1 VQGSADSLA
10 ACTRGLSYLFFDLG
24 MAYSF
29 SALEFER
36 LKNLLSRYVSSED
49 ARSAIAEIQ
58 PFTEL
63 SELESE
69 HELTAEAMAYLR
81 VNRIPFREIEFL
93 AEAMEKLKIA
103 GTALDI
109 PEIEAVQSFLI
120 HIEGLRTRWKE
131 EVAAFPRLAQR
142 SAGFPDLRELA
153 KQLNRGIQN
162 GEVDERYSPELGRI
176 RRALESVRRTVTSK
190 LESMLRNPDYSAQLQ
205 DQLVTVRNGRFVLPV
220 RSEQKRGVDGI
231 VHGTSSSGATVFM
244 EPLVV
249 LELNNDLVRLQ
260 EQELREIARILAE
273 LSALIQAS
281 SPQLFAARTRSCEL
295 EVTFGKA
302 RFGREFDCSRPA
314 FSSGGLLSLV
324 KARHP
329 LLEDNLRS
337 MNRKVF
343 PVSLD
348 LDRTRRILVI
358 SGPNAGGKTVV
369 LKTVGLLAMM
379 AQSGIPVPAEEA
391 TVPVFDQILAD
402 IGDQQSIANHLSTFS
417 AHVLSVRSMMESATP
432 SSLILMDEIGS
443 STEPGEGAALARA
456 VLERFREMGVL
467 AIATTHYNR
476 LKMYAESTPGVANAA
491 MEFNE
496 ATLEPTYRLLHGLA
510 GASSGLKIAE
520 RLGMP
525 ESVLRDA
532 TTFLETGEIEAAH
545 YANELRRRISEL
557 EEDKAAFEASRREFE
572 VWRQRELGQLKDH
585 QKVEIARMER
595 RLEEIAKEMSDRA
608 IRELQ
613 SVQDEAVRKK
623 FERKLDA
630 VKAHATAEIRAEK
643 AKAYDVPKPST
654 PIKPL
659 TPGVPLPI
667 EVGATVRIRSLG
679 VTGSVVTLASSDAE
693 VLVGNI
699 RMRRPLEDLEAIQ
712 KPGIRLPAG
721 VHLSVSSKEM
731 QSNEINLLGCKVDEA
746 VERVDKFLDEA
757 SLAQLAQ
764 VRIVH
769 GTGTG
774 ALRNAIIAM
783 LREHPQVERFE
794 SPQQSEGGRGVTI
807 AVLRD

>member
-1 VQGSADSLA
+1 
-10 ACTRGLSYLFFDLG
+10 
-24 MAYSF
+24 MAYSIGP
-29 SALEFER
+29 LEFER
-36 LKNLLSRYVSSED
+36 LKLLLARYVSSED
-49 ARSAIAEIQ
+49 ARSAIAEIA
-58 PFTEL
+58 PYTEIA
-63 SELESE
+63 ELESE

-81 VNRIPFREIEFL
+81 VNRIPFREIQFL
-93 AEAMEKLKIA
+93 AEAMEKLKVA
-103 GTALDI
+103 GTALEI
-109 PEIEAVQSFLI
+109 PEIEAIQSFLV
-120 HIEGLRTRWKE
+120 HIEGLRTRWKDE
-131 EVAAFPRLAQR
+131 AAAYPRLFQR
-142 SAGFPDLRELA
+142 TAAFPDLRDLG
-153 KQLNRGIQN
+153 KQLGRAIQN

-176 RRALESVRRTVTSK
+176 RRVLESVRRTVTSK
-190 LESMLRNPDYSAQLQ
+190 LESMLRHPEYSAQLQ

-220 RSEQKRGVDGI
+220 RSEQKRGIDGI

-244 EPLVV
+244 EPLAV

-260 EQELREIARILAE
+260 EQELREIVRILAE

-281 SPQLFAARTRSCEL
+281 APRLFAARSLSCDL

-302 RFGREFDCSRPA
+302 RFGREFGCSRPT
-314 FSSGGLLSLV
+314 FSNGGLLSLV

-337 MNRKVF
+337 MNRNIS

-391 TVPVFDQILAD
+391 IVPVFDQILAD
-402 IGDQQSIANHLSTFS
+402 IGDQQSITNQLSTFS
-417 AHVLSVRSMMESATP
+417 AHVLSVRSMIESATT
-432 SSLILMDEIGS
+432 SSLILLDEIGS

-456 VLERFREMGVL
+456 VLERFRAIGALV
-467 AIATTHYNR
+467 IATTHYNR
-476 LKMYAESTPGVANAA
+476 LKMYAESTPEVTNAA

-525 ESVLRDA
+525 ESLLREA
-532 TTFLETGEIEAAH
+532 TTFLETGETDAAL
-545 YANELRRRISEL
+545 YADELRRRMADL
-557 EEDKAAFEASRREFE
+557 EADRAMLKTERREFE
-572 VWRQRELGQLKDH
+572 VSRQKELNQLKDQ
-585 QKVEIARMER
+585 QKVEIARLER
-595 RLEEIAKEMSDRA
+595 RLEEIAQEMSDRA
-608 IRELQ
+608 ARDLQ
-613 SVQDEAVRKK
+613 SVQDDAVRKK
-623 FERKLDA
+623 FQRKLEA
-630 VKAHATAEIRAEK
+630 VKSHATAQVREEK
-643 AKAYDVPKPST
+643 TKAYAA
-654 PIKPL
+654 
-659 TPGVPLPI
+659 PGAPVVEKSAPAKDLPI
-667 EVGATVRIRSLG
+667 QIGSTVRIRSLG
-679 VTGSVVTLASSDAE
+679 VTGAVVTLWTSDAE
-693 VLVGNI
+693 VMVGNI

-712 KPGIRLPAG
+712 KAAIRLPEG
-721 VHLSVSSKEM
+721 VRLSVSTKEM
-731 QSNEINLLGCKVDEA
+731 QSNEINLLGCRVDEA

-757 SLAQLAQ
+757 SLAQLTQ

-774 ALRNAIIAM
+774 ALRNAIIEM
-783 LREHPQVERFE
+783 LRDHPQVERFE

-807 AVLRD
+807 AVLRS

>member
-1 VQGSADSLA
+1 
-10 ACTRGLSYLFFDLG
+10 
-24 MAYSF
+24 MAFSF

-36 LKNLLSRYVSSED
+36 LKSLLARYISSED
-49 ARSAIAEIQ
+49 ARSAIAEIG
-58 PFTEL
+58 PFTEFT
-63 SELESE
+63 ELESE
-69 HELTAEAMAYLR
+69 HALTAEAMAYLR
-81 VNRIPFREIEFL
+81 VNRIPFREIQFL
-93 AEAMEKLKIA
+93 AEAMEKLKVA
-103 GTALDI
+103 GTALEI
-109 PEIEAVQSFLI
+109 PEIEAVQSFLS
-120 HIEGLRTRWKE
+120 HIEGLRTRWKDE
-131 EVAAFPRLAQR
+131 AAAYPRLSQKT
-142 SAGFPDLRELA
+142 AGFPDLRDLS
-153 KQLNRGIQN
+153 KQLGRAIQN
-162 GEVDERYSPELGRI
+162 GEVDERYSPELGRV
-176 RRALESVRRTVTSK
+176 RRALESARRTVTSK

-205 DQLVTVRNGRFVLPV
+205 DQLVTIRNGRFVLPV
-220 RSEQKRGVDGI
+220 RSEQKRGIEGI

-244 EPLVV
+244 EPLAV

-260 EQELREIARILAE
+260 EQETREIARILAE
-273 LSALIQAS
+273 LSALIQDSA
-281 SPQLFAARTRSCEL
+281 PRLFAARSLSCEL

-314 FSSGGLLSLV
+314 FSNGGLLSLV

-337 MNRKVF
+337 MNRKVS

-402 IGDQQSIANHLSTFS
+402 IGDQQSITNQLSTFS
-417 AHVLSVRSMMESATP
+417 AHVLSVRSMMESATT
-432 SSLILMDEIGS
+432 SSLILLDEIGS

-456 VLERFREMGVL
+456 VLERFRAMGVL

-476 LKMYAESTPGVANAA
+476 LKMYAESTPDVANAA

-532 TTFLETGEIEAAH
+532 TGFLETGENEAAL
-545 YANELRRRISEL
+545 YADELRRRMTDL
-557 EEDKAAFEASRREFE
+557 EADKAGLEAERREFDIM
-572 VWRQRELGQLKDH
+572 RQKELNHLKDQ

-595 RLEEIAKEMSDRA
+595 RLEEIAKEMSERA
-608 IRELQ
+608 ARELQ

-623 FERKLDA
+623 FQRKLDA
-630 VKAHATAEIRAEK
+630 LKSHASAEIREEK
-643 AKAYDVPKPST
+643 AKAYTVPNMPVVAKT
-654 PIKPL
+654 
-659 TPGVPLPI
+659 VPALNLPVQI
-667 EVGATVRIRSLG
+667 GTTVRIRSLG
-679 VTGSVVTLASSDAE
+679 VTGSVVTLGSSDAE
-693 VLVGNI
+693 VMVGNI
-699 RMRRPLEDLEAIQ
+699 RMRRPMDDLEAIET
-712 KPGIRLPAG
+712 PGIRLPQG
-721 VHLSVSSKEM
+721 VHLSVSSREI
-731 QSNEINLLGCKVDEA
+731 QSNEINLLGCRVDEA
-746 VERVDKFLDEA
+746 VERVDKFLDDA

-769 GTGTG
+769 GTGSG

-783 LREHPQVERFE
+783 LRDHPQVERFE